1 MLLETPPAASAPG
14 RDSREPGRPWDTPA
28 EQTLALVLITTWA
41 LATGRTL
48 RTDVSPDRLGGDE
61 LIDFWS
67 DPLCEEA
74 GG

>member
-1 MLLETPPAASAPG
+1 MLLEATPAAPAPG
-14 RDSREPGRPWDTPA
+14 RESREHGQPWGTPA

-48 RTDVSPDRLGGDE
+48 RTDVSPDRLSRDE

-67 DPLCEEA
+67 DPLCEET